1 MKEFMTDSYLEDI
14 RKKIPAYDLM
24 IEILFNSVLKV
35 EDKIL
40 EIKDILAIGGQSL
53 EIKNLSDI
61 YKDSKITVVEPSET
75 MINIVKNECN
85 NLKIIQII
93 KIFSYVCVF

>member
-53 EIKNLSDI
+53 K
-61 YKDSKITVVEPSET
+61 SKIY
-75 MINIVKNECN
+75 
-85 NLKIIQII
+85 QIFI
-93 KIFSYVCVF
+93 KIQK

>member
-1 MKEFMTDSYLEDI
+1 MKEFMIDSYLEDI

-35 EDKIL
+35 KDKIL
-40 EIKDILAIGGQSL
+40 EIKDILSIGGQSL

-75 MINIVKNECN
+75 MINIVK
-85 NLKIIQII
+85 K
-93 KIFSYVCVF
+93 